1 MLCSQSRLCF
11 WRPMARPDMGELD
24 VLDRLAELAGIE
36 LQYLD
41 TWGTRRELSG
51 DTKLA
56 LLEAMGISA
65 ATEGDRA
72 RSLAVLNA
80 APWRRLIDDVVI
92 VKTDDLAQA
101 SAQINHPAASA
112 DRRLT

>member
-1 MLCSQSRLCF
+1 MSD
-11 WRPMARPDMGELD
+11 PA

-41 TWGTRRELSG
+41 AWGTRRELSG

-65 ATEGDRA
+65 ATEGDRV
-72 RSLAVLNA
+72 RSLAALEA
-80 APWRRLIDDVVI
+80 APWRRMIDDVVV

-101 SAQINHPAASA
+101 SAQINHPAATA
-112 DRRLT
+112 DRRLTWTLTEE